1 MATREAFIQELE
13 GLNQELNAMS
23 QMVQDAIDSSF
34 QALTEHNEEL
44 AQKVIKGDRDV
55 DNMERKIETHCLTL
69 MLKQQPVASDLRHIS
84 TALKVV
90 TDLERMGDQAA
101 DIADLSL
108 RLEDADISLVSK
120 HLPAMVA
127 NVKTMVKDAIH
138 AFTQRDPETAETF
151 EQRDDLIDAFFER
164 VKREVIEFLKKDGDK
179 SDVAVDLLMVA
190 KYLERIAD
198 HAVNVLV
205 LAKALE
211 GAGGLAL
218 LQMRLQVL
226 EDLHVTEQLLV
237 CLRSLAG
244 AVETAFEV
252 LDVRKDQLEV
262 DGLDVTGRID
272 RAFNMHD
279 VLVVEAADNVY
290 DCVDLADMGQEL
302 VAQTLALG
310 RALDQTRD
318 VDELNDGG
326 GELLGVMLVAQPLEP
341 RVRHGHDADVR
352 VDGAERIII
361 RRDARVRNSVEQ
373 RGLAHIR
380 QPDDTKFHISL
391 HILKKSCIIKGF
403 GVWRFRLYA
412 IFTPIP
418 RGLICRKPG

>member
-69 MLKQQPVASDLRHIS
+69 MLKQPVASDLRHIS

-108 RLEDADISLVSK
+108 RLEAADYGLVSK

-127 NVKTMVKDAIH
+127 NVKTMVKDAIR
-138 AFTQRDPETAETF
+138 AFIERDTETAETF

-179 SDVAVDLLMVA
+179 SDVAVDVLMVA

-198 HAVNVLV
+198 HAVNVC
-205 LAKALE
+205 E
-211 GAGGLAL
+211 W
-218 LQMRLQVL
+218 
-226 EDLHVTEQLLV
+226 TEF
-237 CLRSLAG
+237 SDTG
-244 AVETAFEV
+244 AVG
-252 LDVRKDQLEV
+252 DV
-262 DGLDVTGRID
+262 
-272 RAFNMHD
+272 M
-279 VLVVEAADNVY
+279 
-290 DCVDLADMGQEL
+290 
-302 VAQTLALG
+302 
-310 RALDQTRD
+310 
-318 VDELNDGG
+318 
-326 GELLGVMLVAQPLEP
+326 
-341 RVRHGHDADVR
+341 
-352 VDGAERIII
+352 
-361 RRDARVRNSVEQ
+361 
-373 RGLAHIR
+373 
-380 QPDDTKFHISL
+380 
-391 HILKKSCIIKGF
+391 IL
-403 GVWRFRLYA
+403 
-412 IFTPIP
+412 
-418 RGLICRKPG
+418 

>member
-1 MATREAFIQELE
+1 MATREVFIQELE
-13 GLNQELNAMS
+13 GLNQELNVMS

-55 DNMERKIETHCLTL
+55 DNMERKIETHCLML

-138 AFTQRDPETAETF
+138 AFIERDTEMAETF

-198 HAVNVLV
+198 HAVNVCEWTEFSPAPRSSRSRANPSKSGCSGSTRRVRQENGIQPRRWCRKHLPRQLKIRQN
-205 LAKALE
+205 LA
-211 GAGGLAL
+211 
-218 LQMRLQVL
+218 R
-226 EDLHVTEQLLV
+226 
-237 CLRSLAG
+237 RSC
-244 AVETAFEV
+244 
-252 LDVRKDQLEV
+252 RQ
-262 DGLDVTGRID
+262 D
-272 RAFNMHD
+272 RAATSDQDTVRRRNRQWVRRRRLD
-279 VLVVEAADNVY
+279 SK
-290 DCVDLADMGQEL
+290 EL
-302 VAQTLALG
+302 K
-310 RALDQTRD
+310 
-318 VDELNDGG
+318 
-326 GELLGVMLVAQPLEP
+326 M
-341 RVRHGHDADVR
+341 
-352 VDGAERIII
+352 
-361 RRDARVRNSVEQ
+361 RR
-373 RGLAHIR
+373 
-380 QPDDTKFHISL
+380 
-391 HILKKSCIIKGF
+391 
-403 GVWRFRLYA
+403 
-412 IFTPIP
+412 
-418 RGLICRKPG
+418 

>member
-1 MATREAFIQELE
+1 
-13 GLNQELNAMS
+13 
-23 QMVQDAIDSSF
+23 
-34 QALTEHNEEL
+34 
-44 AQKVIKGDRDV
+44 
-55 DNMERKIETHCLTL
+55 

-138 AFTQRDPETAETF
+138 AFIERDTETAETF

-205 LAKALE
+205 LAKPSKC
-211 GAGGLAL
+211 GRSCL

-226 EDLHVTEQLLV
+226 EDFHIAEQLLV
-237 CLRSLAG
+237 RLRSLAG
-244 AVETAFEV
+244 TLETALEV

-290 DCVDLADMGQEL
+290 DCVDFADMGQKL
-302 VAQTLALG
+302 VAQTLAL
-310 RALDQTRD
+310 ACAADQTGD
-318 VDELNDGG
+318 VYESTTA
-326 GELLGVMLVAQPLEP
+326 GVVFFA
-341 RVRHGHDADVR
+341 
-352 VDGAERIII
+352 
-361 RRDARVRNSVEQ
+361 
-373 RGLAHIR
+373 
-380 QPDDTKFHISL
+380 
-391 HILKKSCIIKGF
+391 
-403 GVWRFRLYA
+403 
-412 IFTPIP
+412 
-418 RGLICRKPG
+418 